1 MIQRLLMNID
11 KSALSEKERLL
22 QFYKSNVELEQM
34 KEPDISK
41 YYPYPVNLKED
52 DNSTILI
59 DLPCNKEY
67 LNLFEENRDRQRV
80 IWPKN
85 LYMGLCMTLRGEAYH
100 VLCFHV
106 PFDQIKGIKIDEE
119 LLPCRITSLSVNPKV
134 AAKLLLTEEDVNQIE
149 ADIRSNPT
157 IEGITEVLRSRIDPE
172 VELDNCIYLALSQK
186 NPSLS
191 QIYAEL
197 DRLKESEL
205 SSHVLLSDF
214 LLQNKFGNRVDEED
228 PETIL
233 QISDLD
239 ASQKEAVANALNSK
253 VSVITGPPGCGKT
266 QVILNILVNAL
277 LKGKKVLV
285 ASKNNKAVDNVKD
298 RFDLVDPTG
307 YFLRFGHKLQLQ
319 SVTLPAIETCLST
332 MRDLPDNY
340 REFNDKKGLY
350 TNLKKER
357 KNALEELSRKT
368 NLEEMVASGHNLLL
382 RKESDLIRLQEQHT
396 RNLSDVQA
404 RYADVNRFFDI
415 SQTLIDQTL
424 SELKN
429 LSNEV
434 SRKKSGLFGFLF
446 NLLYRK
452 KLVVK
457 MLGSVEGLPLELKQ
471 EVRNYRDKIN
481 VESFR
486 SSKDLEE
493 YSSEFITFLT
503 RLHLLKYE
511 YEQTHNRNERERR
524 QEESKLNEFQQ
535 RHRANK
541 ETLRILTE
549 KEPSLLQRVREI
561 EETIKIM
568 GSELLRHAIVNNK
581 RTPGSISHVQ
591 AFRSYLKDGIPWK
604 ESELCSF
611 VTAAKKFLEIF
622 KLNSVTSLSVKSSF
636 PLEKELFDMV
646 IIDEASQCD
655 IASALPLIYR
665 TKQLV
670 VIGDPMQLRHIT
682 ANKPIEEKLIKEHLS
697 LADKSYLRYT
707 DWSLWDYCSDF
718 LSKAEDLNRTIMLNC
733 HYRCHPDIIGYSN
746 DMFYSKR
753 LGCNL
758 NIMTSNDNELN
769 PKGIYWFEVRGVQK
783 SEDVNINEI
792 EAQKSVEI
800 ALWLA
805 SKYQDQS
812 IGIVTPFRHQ
822 AERISSLI
830 PAAYSGII
838 IADTVHK
845 YQGDE
850 KDIMIYS
857 LVVTANSPDTKIR
870 WIDYGVPNL
879 VNVAVSRAKKLLVV
893 IGNSEYIERMSNERK
908 PLGYLV
914 RYAKKHTVKS

>member
-1 MIQRLLMNID
+1 MIQRLLMKID
-11 KSALSEKERLL
+11 KSALTEKERLL

-34 KEPDISK
+34 KEPDISN
-41 YYPYPVNLKED
+41 YYAYPINLKED
-52 DNSTILI
+52 DHSTILI
-59 DLPCNKEY
+59 DLPCNKDF
-67 LNLFEENRDRQRV
+67 LNLFEENRDRRRV
-80 IWPKN
+80 IWPEN

-106 PFDQIKGIKIDEE
+106 PFDQVKAIDVEEE

-149 ADIRSNPT
+149 ADIRSNPS
-157 IEGITEVLRSRIDPE
+157 IEGITEVLRNRIDSD
-172 VELDNCIYLALSQK
+172 VDIDNCIYLALSQK

-214 LLQNKFGNRVDEED
+214 LLQNKFVNRVDDED
-228 PETIL
+228 PASVL
-233 QISDLD
+233 QISELD
-239 ASQKEAVANALNSK
+239 VSQKEAVANALNSK

-319 SVTLPAIETCLST
+319 SITLPAIETSLST
-332 MRDLPDNY
+332 MLDLPDNY
-340 REFNDKKGLY
+340 QEYNDQKDLY
-350 TNLKKER
+350 NNLKKDR
-357 KNALEELSRKT
+357 KRALAELSRKK
-368 NLEEMVASGHNLLL
+368 NLEEMVASGHNMLL
-382 RKESDLIRLQEQHT
+382 RKESDLIILQEQHT

-404 RYADVNRFFDI
+404 RYADVNRFIDI
-415 SQTLIDQTL
+415 PQTLIDQTL

-452 KLVVK
+452 KIAVR
-457 MLGSVEGLPLELKQ
+457 MLGSVDGLPLELKQ
-471 EVRNYRDKIN
+471 EVRNYRDKQSA
-481 VESFR
+481 ESFR

-493 YSSEFITFLT
+493 YNSEFITLLT

-511 YEQTHNRNERERR
+511 YEQTHNRNEKERR
-524 QEESKLNEFQQ
+524 HEESKLKEFEQ
-535 RHRANK
+535 RHKVNK
-541 ETLRILTE
+541 ESLRVLTE
-549 KEPSLLQRVREI
+549 KEPSLHQQVREI
-561 EETIKIM
+561 EETLKTM
-568 GSELLRHAIVNNK
+568 GSELLRQAIVSNK
-581 RTPGSISHVQ
+581 RAPKSITHVQ
-591 AFRSYLKDGIPWK
+591 TFRSYLKDGIPWK
-604 ESELCSF
+604 GPELRSF
-611 VTAAKKFLEIF
+611 VNAAKNFLAVF

-682 ANKPIEEKLIKEHLS
+682 ANKPNEEKQIKEHLS

-707 DWSLWDYCSDF
+707 DWSLWDYCNDF
-718 LSKAEDLNRTIMLNC
+718 LSRAEDLNKTIMLNW

-746 DMFYSKR
+746 DLFYSKR

-758 NIMTSNDNELN
+758 NIMTSADNELN
-769 PKGIYWFEVRGVQK
+769 PNGIYWSEVRGIQK

-792 EAQKSVEI
+792 EAQKSVDI

-870 WIDYGVPNL
+870 WIDYSVPNL

-893 IGNSEYIERMSNERK
+893 IGNSEYIERMSDERK

-914 RYAKKHTVKS
+914 RYAKKHTKKS